1 MLFQHDYYTRSQREW
16 NKARLEAEAE
26 QKLMSPVEVRA
37 AQLKKDEGWEKVVEA
52 IRLRSVE
59 RKRVPS
65 ATKTEAFRETVER
78 ADHLA
83 ESLLL
88 NIGAGIHDD
97 EYGRIILTAR
107 QIIIDSAWKTDA
119 REQLCALIAAADD
132 LWIDVTECEG
142 DKVVRMELSFDLTE
156 AIE

>member
-1 MLFQHDYYTRSQREW
+1 MLFLRDYYTRSQREW
-16 NKARLEAEAE
+16 DKAQIEADAEREQMSPAEAREARLRTD
-26 QKLMSPVEVRA
+26 KS
-37 AQLKKDEGWEKVVEA
+37 WEKVVEA

-65 ATKTEAFRETVER
+65 AVKMKAFRETIDR
-78 ADHLA
+78 ADRLA

-88 NIGAGIHDD
+88 NIEADTHND

-132 LWIDVTECEG
+132 LWIDATECEG
-142 DKVVRMELSFDLTE
+142 YKAVRMELTYDLTE
-156 AIE
+156 ALL